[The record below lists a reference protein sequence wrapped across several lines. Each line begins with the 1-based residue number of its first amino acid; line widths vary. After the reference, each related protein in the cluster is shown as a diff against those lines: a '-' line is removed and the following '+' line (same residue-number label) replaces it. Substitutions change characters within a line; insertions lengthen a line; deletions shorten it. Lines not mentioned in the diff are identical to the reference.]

1 MNKESNQATS
11 KTSANRTAFEGGAR
25 KPHGRASDGL
35 HRRDGSLR
43 VRPRV
48 VPQASPAPHAPA
60 HTAEDVEQRLA
71 RCEEQA
77 AALFAYQYVAGAFK
91 AAALGDADE
100 YLNLVR
106 NFVVR
111 GFERRGVLIGQNGHL
126 VGGLVHGEID
136 LERTRRRAMAIA
148 CDELRTAI
156 AACRTRV
163 DETLDS
169 VDSLDGAFS
178 DLEIT
183 AWVAGAVDRYE
194 DSVGLF
200 LVIGQVNP
208 LTRVVTKLP
217 YRADDGGP
225 SSGGGLLD
233 HTLFRIGG
241 VHLDRAVAQPP
252 ERPHKAGW

>member
-25 KPHGRASDGL
+25 KPYGRGSDGL

-43 VRPRV
+43 ARPRV
-48 VPQASPAPHAPA
+48 VPQASPAPHAQVE
-60 HTAEDVEQRLA
+60 AEEEVDVEQELA
-71 RCEEQA
+71 QHEERA
-77 AALFAYQYVAGAFK
+77 ASLFAYQYVAGAFK
-91 AAALGDADE
+91 AAELGDNDE
-100 YLNLVR
+100 YSKLVGD
-106 NFVVR
+106 FVIR
-111 GFERRGVLIGQNGHL
+111 GFERRGVLIGQDGRA
-126 VGGLVHGEID
+126 VGFLVHSEID

-156 AACRTRV
+156 AACRTRMHPR
-163 DETLDS
+163 LDS

-183 AWVAGAVDRYE
+183 AWVEGAVDRYE
-194 DSVGLF
+194 DGVGLF

-241 VHLDRAVAQPP
+241 VHLDRAVTD
-252 ERPHKAGW
+252 K